1 MSNTPSSFSQSPSSG
16 SIIRSLLPSIVIN
29 GVLPYVLYILLSPH
43 LPQVTAL
50 AITAVPALIYTL
62 IGFVLKRRI
71 DLIGAIALITIA
83 IGIISALVIHDPRVF
98 LIRESFFTAAYGILC
113 FVSLLFPRPLMF
125 YFGRYFV
132 SGNDRAKMAIY
143 DALWQYPYFG
153 FVNRMIT
160 IIWGVGFLGE
170 AVVRTILVYNL
181 STAQFLAISPIVLYG
196 ITFGVII
203 ITMLYSRHARQRGD
217 EMRRQHQLALQE
229 QTAQATQTTRES
241 HGETT

>member
-1 MSNTPSSFSQSPSSG
+1 MSNTPSSFSQSASSG
-16 SIIRSLLPSIVIN
+16 SIIRSLIPSIVIN

-62 IGFVLKRRI
+62 IGFVLNRRI

-83 IGIISALVIHDPRVF
+83 IGIISALLIHDPHVF
-98 LIRESFFTAAYGILC
+98 LIRESFFTAGYGILC

-125 YFGRYFV
+125 FFGRYFS
-132 SGNDRAKMAIY
+132 SGNDRAKMATY
-143 DALWQYPYFG
+143 DALWQYPYFR

-160 IIWGVGFLGE
+160 IFWGVGFLGE
-170 AVVRTILVYNL
+170 AVVRTILVYKL

-196 ITFGVII
+196 ITIGVIV
-203 ITMLYSRHARQRGD
+203 ITMLYARHARRRGD
-217 EMRRQHQLALQE
+217 EMRRQHQAALQE
-229 QTAQATQTTRES
+229 QSSQTAQVMGEGR
-241 HGETT
+241 GETA